1 MGSDKTQSSTN
12 NMNKPIGFLCIAVVL
27 ASLGWRVTQA
37 ALTPGRSSGTTAT
50 GEVIPEPSYVDVGYL
65 RVKDGS
71 VLKFENGTITSVS
84 GRSTSF
90 SIELPLTRKIDLAIY
105 TTSSA
110 ACLLAAIALL
120 KPKKA

>member
-1 MGSDKTQSSTN
+1 
-12 NMNKPIGFLCIAVVL
+12 MNKPIGILCLAVVL

-37 ALTPGRSSGTTAT
+37 ALTPGRSSGTMAT
-50 GEVIPEPSYVDVGYL
+50 GEIIPEPSYVDVGYL
-65 RVKDGS
+65 RVKDGA

-84 GRSTSF
+84 GATSF

-105 TTSSA
+105 IASSA

-120 KPKKA
+120 KPEKASN

>member
-1 MGSDKTQSSTN
+1 
-12 NMNKPIGFLCIAVVL
+12 MNKPIGFLCIAVVL

-37 ALTPGRSSGTTAT
+37 AMTPAASYQKTAT
-50 GEVIPEPSYVDVGYL
+50 GEVVPEPSYVDVGYL

-84 GRSTSF
+84 GATSF

-105 TTSSA
+105 TASSA